1 MKEILRDQKELASLG
16 FYPSQVPAD
25 TQYYMVPIPKTPPH
39 FLNSYRLHETSGM
52 WYWSAS
58 TLEGSWVPTQ
68 DSITDKE
75 M

>member
-1 MKEILRDQKELASLG
+1 
-16 FYPSQVPAD
+16 
-25 TQYYMVPIPKTPPH
+25 MVPIPKTPPH